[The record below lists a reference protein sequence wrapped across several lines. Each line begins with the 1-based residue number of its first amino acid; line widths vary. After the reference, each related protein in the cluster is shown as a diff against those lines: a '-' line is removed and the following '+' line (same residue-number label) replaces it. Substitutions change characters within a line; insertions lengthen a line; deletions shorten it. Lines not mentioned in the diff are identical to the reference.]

1 MDKKKATSILKSKN
15 FWGYVLTGAGSFLA
29 GSGDIVS
36 FITGIFNWFANYRD
50 LILFFLIMS
59 KTYFSE

>member
-1 MDKKKATSILKSKN
+1 MDKKKAKSILKSKN

-36 FITGIFNWFANYRD
+36 FITGLFNWFAN
-50 LILFFLIMS
+50 
-59 KTYFSE
+59 